1 MATFKNVSAYPEV
14 KVEQTDDGAFRRQSN
29 FFKGRF
35 GSAQGQ
41 YPVESGR
48 YRILVSTGCG
58 WSRRVLIIRR
68 LLNLEDA
75 ISVGYTTGR
84 GDDGWHFAGNPGGV
98 DEVFGVPLLNDLYR
112 NTNPN
117 YQGRGTVPTVAD
129 TTTGK
134 VVSND
139 YHVLGY
145 ELATV
150 WKPLHGPKAIDLF
163 PEDLRSQITLLNQ
176 QIFDDV
182 NNGPYKAIFATQE
195 AAGRAA
201 LGVFE
206 ARLRDL
212 DFRLATRRYLF
223 GDRLTLS
230 DVHLFQ
236 TLTSF
241 DTNYRP
247 AIAKKYGDDV
257 IRITD
262 LPNLW
267 AYARD
272 LFATEGFIDERELI
286 SNGLITRA
294 DRTWEN
300 GFAKDPSADD
310 GAQRLARWQEPVD
323 RSDLHGSVLTSG
335 PGGAGTE
342 QYWSYNYRG

>member
-1 MATFKNVSAYPEV
+1 MTQFKDYSSFPEV
-14 KVEQTDDGAFRRQSN
+14 KTEQTEDGAFRRQSN
-29 FFKGRF
+29 FFRGRF

-41 YPVESGR
+41 NPVEKDR
-48 YRILVSTGCG
+48 YRLLVSTGCG
-58 WSRRVLIIRR
+58 WSRRILIIRR

-84 GDDGWHFAGNPGGV
+84 SDDGWHFSGSEGGV
-98 DEVFGVPLLNDLYR
+98 DEVFQVPFLNDLYR

-117 YQGRGTVPTVAD
+117 YVGRGTVPTVAD
-129 TTTGK
+129 TTNAQ

-139 YHVLGY
+139 YHALGY

-163 PEDLRSQITLLNQ
+163 PEDLRTQITLLNQ
-176 QIFDDV
+176 QLFDDV
-182 NNGPYKAIFATQE
+182 NNGPYKALFATSVE
-195 AAGRAA
+195 AGQVA

-212 DFRLATRRYLF
+212 DYRLATRRYLF
-223 GDRLTLS
+223 GERITLS

-236 TLTSF
+236 TLLSF

-247 AIAKKYGDDV
+247 GITKNYGDDI

-267 AYARD
+267 DYARD
-272 LFATEGFIDERELI
+272 LFATEGFVDDRELI
-286 SNGLITRA
+286 STGIIPR
-294 DRTWEN
+294 DDSTWEN
-300 GFAKDPSADD
+300 GFAQDPTAEEA
-310 GAQRLARWQEPVD
+310 AQRLARWQEPVD
-323 RSDLHGSVLTSG
+323 RSHLTGSVLTSG
-335 PGGAGTE
+335 PGGAGTDI
-342 QYWSYNYRG
+342 YWSYNFQG